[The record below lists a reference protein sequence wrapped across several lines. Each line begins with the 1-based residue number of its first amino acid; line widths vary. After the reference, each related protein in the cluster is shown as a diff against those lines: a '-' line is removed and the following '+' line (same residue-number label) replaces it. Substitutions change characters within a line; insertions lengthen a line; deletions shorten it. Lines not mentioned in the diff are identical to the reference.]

1 MGRVGFF
8 NAFLMNCNFP
18 FLKDLNSALGLIL
31 RNFELVIERDG
42 KA

>member
-1 MGRVGFF
+1 
-8 NAFLMNCNFP
+8 MNCNFP
-18 FLKDLNSALGLIL
+18 FLKDLNSALGWIL